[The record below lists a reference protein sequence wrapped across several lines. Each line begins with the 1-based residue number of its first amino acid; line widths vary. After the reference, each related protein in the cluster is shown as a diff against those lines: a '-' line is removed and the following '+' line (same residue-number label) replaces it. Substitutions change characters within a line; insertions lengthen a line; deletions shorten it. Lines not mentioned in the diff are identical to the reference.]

1 MCNPLTRINLPVE
14 NMRRGFLIL
23 GSGVIAAVVAY
34 YCFYLAGTSDP
45 RTWLQSRQPE
55 LVWLKQ
61 EFKLSD
67 AEFARLSQLHESYL
81 PQCRERCRRIREM
94 NDKLGQ
100 LLATTSDVT
109 PAVES
114 ALAERAKMRSEC
126 QAEMLKHFFA
136 VSRTMP
142 PEQGRRYLTWVQ
154 EQTCLREQTMTHDE
168 APPTVAVSHSGN

>member
-1 MCNPLTRINLPVE
+1 
-14 NMRRGFLIL
+14 MRRGFLIL
-23 GSGVIAAVVAY
+23 GSGVIVAVIAY
-34 YCFYLAGTSDP
+34 YCFYLAGTSGP

-67 AEFARLSQLHESYL
+67 AEFARLSQLHEAYL
-81 PQCRERCRRIREM
+81 PLCKERCRLIRQM
-94 NDKLGQ
+94 NDNLGQ

-126 QAEMLKHFFA
+126 QTVMLKHFFE

-142 PEQGRRYLTWVQ
+142 PEQGKRYLAWVQ
-154 EQTCLREQTMTHDE
+154 EQTCLREQTMTHGESTRSD
-168 APPTVAVSHSGN
+168 VAGHASY